1 MVVQGWSTRLHE
13 RDAAYLWDIVNAVR
27 ELTRFLAGKPFSDLT
42 SDRVL
47 RLAVERELEIIGEAA
62 RRVSQGFRD
71 EHAEVPWSSIIGLRN
86 VLAHE
91 YGDVKLERIWVI
103 ATERVPE
110 LAATLEPLIPPVP
123 DDQ

>member
-1 MVVQGWSTRLHE
+1 LVVQGWSTRLHE

-71 EHAEVPWSSIIGLRN
+71 EHAEVPLVQHHRPS
-86 VLAHE
+86 
-91 YGDVKLERIWVI
+91 
-103 ATERVPE
+103 
-110 LAATLEPLIPPVP
+110 
-123 DDQ
+123 

>member
-103 ATERVPE
+103 GTERVPE